1 MVESKIRDALPRIV
15 VSGVGGAGCNTI
27 NRLAHLGV
35 KGAELIAF
43 NTDKKHL
50 NIIRESA
57 KRFLLGEKVTKGLGA
72 GGYPEVGL
80 KSAETSRD
88 KIEELLK
95 DTDLMFLA
103 AGMGGGTGTGAAP
116 VIADV
121 ARKQGAIVIAI
132 VTYPFLLE
140 RARLKRAEEG
150 IENLRKY
157 VDTIVVIDNNRLV
170 EFVPNLP
177 IEQAFNI
184 ADEITARAVRGI
196 TETITTPS
204 LINLDFADVKTVM
217 SNGGVSMIAVGE
229 AKGANRSKELVGNT
243 LHHRL
248 LDVDYRGA
256 TGVLLHLTGPGD
268 MTLGEANQAGEDI
281 TAEVDAAA
289 NVIWGARLDPTF
301 DNKLE
306 AFAIFTGLKAP
317 YVVGKRPPAKEKFK
331 FELEEL

>member
-1 MVESKIRDALPRIV
+1 M
-15 VSGVGGAGCNTI
+15 GVGQGGERGAG
-27 NRLAHLGV
+27 
-35 KGAELIAF
+35 LIAF
-43 NTDKKHL
+43 NTDRKHL
-50 NIIRESA
+50 NIISESA
-57 KRFLLGEKVTKGLGA
+57 KKVMLGESVTKGLGA
-72 GGYPEVGL
+72 GGYPEVAL
-80 KSAETSRD
+80 KAAEMTRGE
-88 KIEELLK
+88 IETILQR
-95 DTDLMFLA
+95 TDLMFLA

-121 ARKQGAIVIAI
+121 ARRQGAIVIAI

-140 RARLKRAEEG
+140 RARLKKAEEG

-204 LINLDFADVKTVM
+204 LINLDFADVRTVM

-229 AKGANRSKELVGNT
+229 SKGANRASDLVGNT

-256 TGVLLHLTGPGD
+256 TGVLLHLTGPAD

-281 TAEVDAAA
+281 TAEVDPVA

-317 YVVGKRPPAKEKFK
+317 YIVGKRPAGKEKFR
-331 FELEEL
+331 FELGEL